1 METPKIELYRT
12 RSFSDKIT
20 DTFGF
25 LRENWRTLL
34 KFFVYLFVP
43 ASIVVALPFNH
54 FFNAY
59 LKLVSTL
66 SGSSSVVD
74 SEIIAILPVL
84 IGSVL
89 GFFLGA
95 LLLESIVYSMMR
107 LYQSRPN
114 RLQMLDFDE
123 LKPELFFCLKRG
135 FILLL
140 TGFLLAVIFGLVLV
154 LIGVMLY
161 QINPGSVIILLGLL
175 SMFYII
181 LFVMMP
187 PLMLVSP
194 IYMLEDN
201 IHVFGAFRKAFHLGF
216 PTWGGIFL
224 VVLVMSIVGNILQT
238 FTMIPFYV
246 MAFMKLLFTFSQN
259 DSGAFTHTF
268 AYALIQYVMCV
279 LMVLGIFLSN
289 VMTMIGITFQYGHA
303 SDKIDGTGV
312 SNKIDQF
319 DSFDNF

>member
-12 RSFSDKIT
+12 RTFSDKIS
-20 DTFGF
+20 DSFGF
-25 LRENWRTLL
+25 LRENWRALL
-34 KFFVYLFVP
+34 KYFVYLFVP

-54 FFNAY
+54 HF
-59 LKLVSTL
+59 KLIT
-66 SGSSSVVD
+66 
-74 SEIIAILPVL
+74 EIIGNQGFNDSDAINVALTMA
-84 IGSVL
+84 GSLL
-89 GFFLGA
+89 GIILGA
-95 LLLESIVYSMMR
+95 ILLESLVYSMVR
-107 LYQSRPN
+107 LYQIRPN
-114 RLQMLDFDE
+114 RLQLLQFDE
-123 LKPELFFCLKRG
+123 FKPHLFHCMKRS
-135 FILLL
+135 
-140 TGFLLAVIFGLVLV
+140 VVLV
-154 LIGVMLY
+154 LTGILIMLCVLPVFAIIG
-161 QINPGSVIILLGLL
+161 GLL
-175 SMFYII
+175 YSIDPSLSGVVVLALAGMFYIF
-181 LFVMMP
+181 LLVVLP

-194 IYMLEDN
+194 IYMLEDD

-216 PTWGGIFL
+216 PTWGGIFAVMFVMG
-224 VVLVMSIVGNILQT
+224 VVGYFLQM

-246 MAFMKLLFTFSQN
+246 MGSMKLLFTFSQN

-279 LMVLGIFLSN
+279 VMVLGIFLSN